1 MRRPLH
7 WTLIVLAVLGAG
19 FAGLAHMILGF
30 FVVLW
35 FWQVRTGHNPI
46 GEGESPAEF
55 MLCGLWVLV
64 PVAGIVWWLRD
75 SDRPDLRPGAV
86 AAWSA
91 GIGVAELAAAWWVIK
106 EI

>member
-1 MRRPLH
+1 M
-7 WTLIVLAVLGAG
+7 V
-19 FAGLAHMILGF
+19 LGF

-64 PVAGIVWWLRD
+64 PVAGLGQA
-75 SDRPDLRPGAV
+75 RPAPWGRRRVVG
-86 AAWSA
+86 
-91 GIGVAELAAAWWVIK
+91 GNRRRRLAAAWWVIN